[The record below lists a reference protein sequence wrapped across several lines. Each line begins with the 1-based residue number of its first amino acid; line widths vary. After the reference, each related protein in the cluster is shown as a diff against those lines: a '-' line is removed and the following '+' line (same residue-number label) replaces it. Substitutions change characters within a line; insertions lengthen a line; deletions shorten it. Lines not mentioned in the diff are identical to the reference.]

1 MSEVASAMNGLVLSV
16 EPPKALV
23 FAITTLGLALGG
35 LLIAI
40 GERDRGVDYL
50 IAALLGGILAWNA
63 RALLSL
69 FGV

>member
-1 MSEVASAMNGLVLSV
+1 MSEVASAMKDLVMSL

-40 GERDRGVDYL
+40 GERDRGVGYL

>member
-1 MSEVASAMNGLVLSV
+1 MDVALAMRDLLGTL

-23 FAITTLGLALGG
+23 FAVTTLGLTLGG

-40 GERDRGVDYL
+40 GERERGVGYL
-50 IAALLGGILAWNA
+50 VVAALGGILAWNA

-69 FGV
+69 VGL

>member
-1 MSEVASAMNGLVLSV
+1 MSEVVSAMKDLVMSL

-40 GERDRGVDYL
+40 GERDRGVGYL

>member
-1 MSEVASAMNGLVLSV
+1 MKDLVLSL
-16 EPPKALV
+16 EPPKGVIL
-23 FAITTLGLALGG
+23 AITTLGLALGG

-40 GERDRGVDYL
+40 GERDRGVGYL

-63 RALLSL
+63 RAFLKL

>member
-1 MSEVASAMNGLVLSV
+1 MSL
-16 EPPKALV
+16 EPPKAVIL
-23 FAITTLGLALGG
+23 AITTLGLALGG

-40 GERDRGVDYL
+40 GERDRGVGYL

-63 RALLSL
+63 GALLSL

>member
-1 MSEVASAMNGLVLSV
+1 MEAVDAMKDLVMSLA
-16 EPPKALV
+16 PPKAVIL
-23 FAITTLGLALGG
+23 AITTLGLALGG

-40 GERDRGVDYL
+40 GERDRGVGYL

-63 RALLSL
+63 GALLSL